1 MLNKPKYNIFSNTKY
16 ALQGFWVLLKFE
28 TSFKFQLLFL
38 IILCI
43 IILFLNINYED
54 KIKLVLSS
62 MLPIYAEIINS
73 AIERC
78 VDLVTKEYNEIAKQA
93 KDIGAFLVFI
103 SFLIATILWIII
115 LL

>member
-1 MLNKPKYNIFSNTKY
+1 
-16 ALQGFWVLLKFE
+16 
-28 TSFKFQLLFL
+28 
-38 IILCI
+38 
-43 IILFLNINYED
+43 
-54 KIKLVLSS
+54 

>member
-78 VDLVTKEYNEIAKQA
+78 VDLVTKE
-93 KDIGAFLVFI
+93 
-103 SFLIATILWIII
+103 
-115 LL
+115 

>member
-1 MLNKPKYNIFSNTKY
+1 M
-16 ALQGFWVLLKFE
+16 LKFE

>member
-1 MLNKPKYNIFSNTKY
+1 MKDLND
-16 ALQGFWVLLKFE
+16 QH
-28 TSFKFQLLFL
+28 FQLAALTK
-38 IILCI
+38 
-43 IILFLNINYED
+43 LFLNINYED